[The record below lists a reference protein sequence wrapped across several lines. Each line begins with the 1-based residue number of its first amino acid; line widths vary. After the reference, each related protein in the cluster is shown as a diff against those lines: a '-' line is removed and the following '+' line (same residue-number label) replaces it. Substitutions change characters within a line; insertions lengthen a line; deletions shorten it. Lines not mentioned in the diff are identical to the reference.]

1 MMMTYGFVYVASIAL
16 GANYL
21 QGLEALEEA
30 DAYPGPSIVI
40 AYCPC
45 INHGIRAGMSHTI
58 VEEKLAV
65 ECGYWPMYRYNPSK
79 KENGESKLTIDYNK
93 PDDSMPSFLDGE
105 DRYAD
110 LKMRDPSE
118 AAILRPELQE
128 RCDNLYDIMKYDVG
142 APLL

>member
-21 QGLEALEEA
+21 QGLNAIMEA
-30 DAYPGPSIVI
+30 DSYMGPSIVI

-45 INHGIRAGMSHTI
+45 INHGIRAGMSHSI

-65 ECGYWPMYRYNPSK
+65 KCGYWPLYRYDPTK
-79 KENGESKLTIDYNK
+79 AENNGHPLTVDYIK
-93 PDDSMPSFLDGE
+93 PDDSMPAFLDGE

-110 LKMRDPSE
+110 LKMRDPKE
-118 AAILRPELQE
+118 ASILRPELQE
-128 RCDNLYDIMKYDVG
+128 RCDNLFDLMTYEQG
-142 APLL
+142 APKL

>member
-1 MMMTYGFVYVASIAL
+1 MTYGFVYVASIAL
-16 GANYL
+16 GANYI

-45 INHGIRAGMSHTI
+45 IAHGIRAGMSHSI

-65 ECGYWPMYRYNPSK
+65 KCGYWPLYRYNPLKTSS
-79 KENGESKLTIDYNK
+79 GEHPLTVDYSK
-93 PDDSMPSFLDGE
+93 PDGSMPSFLDGE

-110 LKMRDPSE
+110 LKMRDPAD
-118 AAILRPELQE
+118 AAILQPELQV
-128 RCDNLYDIMKYDVG
+128 RCDNLFDVMTYDTG
-142 APLL
+142 APKL